1 MNDNK
6 IKSFLIFT
14 LILSVSIYSLF
25 ASNGQ
30 IDQLQNHFQ
39 NCEYKKSI
47 ELAKIILKNH
57 SLTKSER
64 TDTFIIKGVAEFS
77 SKKFLDARLTFIE
90 LLIFDGS
97 ITLNSKEVSPKI
109 VDFFNELKYQL
120 QQT

>member
-1 MNDNK
+1 MNNNK

-30 IDQLQNHFQ
+30 IDQLHSHFQ
-39 NCEYKKSI
+39 NCEYKKAI
-47 ELAKIILKNH
+47 ELAEVILKNQ

-64 TDTFIIKGVAEFS
+64 TEIFIIKGVAEYS

-90 LLIFDGS
+90 LLILDGS

-109 VDFFNELKYQL
+109 VDFFNELKFQL